1 MGKGERRGGRARA
14 GRARHHHNHFQQRR
28 RLGGGLNRRRGGGGG
43 RGITLNF
50 SGSQG
55 AARYYSAGISLFM
68 ISLFLLFSGI
78 PMTVIFSG
86 FDSGNYYPLIM
97 IGIGGALFVASMF
110 MCARAKR
117 KSAEAAATN
126 PTTQDTTGVV
136 GPTGPPQ
143 TAGVFL
149 QPAQPTAP
157 DPMYFSGAMPG
168 QPMAIWGKE
177 REGEAEQA
185 AAPDIIIITF
195 NAAEGVVVAAGFR
208 SVSRDRALRDVSLM
222 PLMMFGIGGAL
233 LVAGVFLCA
242 RGKRRAAKE
251 AATSPAGQDTGT
263 SQPEQTAETRP
274 QPSQGAQPTAPDP
287 TAFGGTIPGQP
298 MADFSYPSAGQ
309 PYPGSQPYPGPAAAG
324 GFGPAPSAPAPSGPA
339 PPPQY
344 GFTYNTSDNYNTQYS
359 AGTSDLP
366 PPPAYSTVV
375 NEKL

>member
-55 AARYYSAGISLFM
+55 AGARYYSAGISLFM

-97 IGIGGALFVASMF
+97 IGIGGALFVAAMF

-126 PTTQDTTGVV
+126 PTTQDTTGTV

-168 QPMAIWGKE
+168 QPMAMSG
-177 REGEAEQA
+177 
-185 AAPDIIIITF
+185 
-195 NAAEGVVVAAGFR
+195 
-208 SVSRDRALRDVSLM
+208 L
-222 PLMMFGIGGAL
+222 
-233 LVAGVFLCA
+233 
-242 RGKRRAAKE
+242 
-251 AATSPAGQDTGT
+251 
-263 SQPEQTAETRP
+263 
-274 QPSQGAQPTAPDP
+274 
-287 TAFGGTIPGQP
+287 
-298 MADFSYPSAGQ
+298 SYPSAGQ

-324 GFGPAPSAPAPSGPA
+324 GFGPAPSAPPPSGPA